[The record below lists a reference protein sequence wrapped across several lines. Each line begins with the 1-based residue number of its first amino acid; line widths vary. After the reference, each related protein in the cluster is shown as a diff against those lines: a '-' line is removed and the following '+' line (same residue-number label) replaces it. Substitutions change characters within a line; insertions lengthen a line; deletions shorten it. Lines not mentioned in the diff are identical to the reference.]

1 VATRV
6 GKART
11 DVDRDGQL
19 ELFDGG
25 LDRPPPIGGDQQECR
40 NGDVETFAAE
50 IAHPSE
56 RTGIRRHT
64 GADRAVLRALEE
76 ALADTR
82 EAGDDRP
89 ALVVLASC
97 LGVVGAPSTSLP
109 AHGVS
114 LRQAGDDWLR
124 RLETQQKSE
133 STLVGYRVAID
144 DLLDWS
150 ETNRRDIL
158 TETAIVDY
166 LHSYQERAQPAEAS
180 YYRRFVLLRKFLRWV
195 CRRDGVPDPFLD
207 LDAPPK
213 PRQERDWLT
222 PEEFRRLLD
231 AAGRPER
238 NLPGLAER
246 DRLVLLAL
254 VTTGLRRSELC
265 ALEWR
270 DIELGGREP
279 SLLVRCGKGS
289 KSRRQPVPASLARE
303 LRRLR
308 TARQPEPTDPVFCG
322 LEGGRLQETILAD
335 VIRRAAKRAGIEK
348 HVTAHTLRH
357 TAATW
362 LRQELGDTR
371 LVAEYLGHADLSTV
385 ARYAHVDRKELF
397 TAASRLEELAV
408 AGEEP
413 AASVDVQSVGEP
425 APRLSPAP
433 GDGTEDTS
441 MGSVRPRR
449 RRRRRRRR
457 RSR

>member
-1 VATRV
+1 V
-6 GKART
+6 
-11 DVDRDGQL
+11 DGQL
-19 ELFDGG
+19 DLFDDAVSHPQPTAA
-25 LDRPPPIGGDQQECR
+25 DRQKCR
-40 NGDVETFAAE
+40 NGGLETFAAA

-56 RTGIRRHT
+56 PARVGRHAD
-64 GADRAVLRALEE
+64 ADRAVLTALEE
-76 ALADTR
+76 ALADVR

-180 YYRRFVLLRKFLRWV
+180 YYRRFVLLRKFVRWV

-222 PEEFRRLLD
+222 AEEFRRLLD
-231 AAGRPER
+231 AAARPER

-270 DIELGGREP
+270 DLELGGREP

-289 KSRRQPVPASLARE
+289 KSRRQPLPASLARE

-308 TARQPEPTDPVFCG
+308 AARQPEPTDPVFCG

-335 VIRRAAKRAGIEK
+335 IIRRAAKRAGIEK

-397 TAASRLEELAV
+397 EAAGRLEELAV
-408 AGEEP
+408 AGDPRSPNVEP
-413 AASVDVQSVGEP
+413 SPDTARSDQPSASGDVSTEP
-425 APRLSPAP
+425 DR
-433 GDGTEDTS
+433 
-441 MGSVRPRR
+441 RPRR

-457 RSR
+457 C

>member
-1 VATRV
+1 VATRA

-11 DVDRDGQL
+11 DVDLDGQL
-19 ELFDGG
+19 ELFDGA
-25 LDRPPPIGGDQQECR
+25 LDRPLPVGGDQQERR
-40 NGDVETFAAE
+40 NRDVETFAVE

-56 RTGIRRHT
+56 RTWVRRHAD
-64 GADRAVLRALEE
+64 ADRAVLRALEE
-76 ALADTR
+76 ALADAR
-82 EAGDDRP
+82 EARDDRP

-97 LGVVGAPSTSLP
+97 LGGLGAPSTSLP
-109 AHGVS
+109 AHRVS

-124 RLETQQKSE
+124 RLETQQKSQ

-150 ETNRRDIL
+150 ETNGRDVL

-180 YYRRFVLLRKFLRWV
+180 YYRRFVLLRKFVRWV

-270 DIELGGREP
+270 DLELGGREP

-289 KSRRQPVPASLARE
+289 KSRRQPLPASLARE

-308 TARQPEPTDPVFCG
+308 AARQPEPTDPVFCG

-335 VIRRAAKRAGIEK
+335 IIRRAAKRAGIEK

-397 TAASRLEELAV
+397 EAADRLERLA
-408 AGEEP
+408 ARNEEP
-413 AASVDVQSVGEP
+413 LARAPMEGADDAARDDSTASDGSDDASTQS
-425 APRLSPAP
+425 R
-433 GDGTEDTS
+433 
-441 MGSVRPRR
+441 RNRNRR
-449 RRRRRRRR
+449 RRRRHGRHR
-457 RSR
+457 

>member
-1 VATRV
+1 VA
-6 GKART
+6 
-11 DVDRDGQL
+11 GQL
-19 ELFDGG
+19 DLFDDAMAQP
-25 LDRPPPIGGDQQECR
+25 LPTMADRQEGR
-40 NGDVETFAAE
+40 NGDLEGLAE
-50 IAHPSE
+50 GIAHPRE
-56 RTGIRRHT
+56 RADVGRHAD
-64 GADRAVLRALEE
+64 ADRVVLRALEE
-76 ALADTR
+76 ALADAR
-82 EAGDDRP
+82 EDGDDRP
-89 ALVVLASC
+89 AFVVLASC
-97 LGVVGAPSTSLP
+97 LGVLGAPSTTPLP
-109 AHGVS
+109 AHGFS
-114 LRQAGDDWLR
+114 LREAGDDWLR

-150 ETNRRDIL
+150 ETNGRGIL
-158 TETAIVDY
+158 TETGIVDY

-180 YYRRFVLLRKFLRWV
+180 YYRRFVLLRKFVRWV

-207 LDAPPK
+207 LDAPSK

-265 ALEWR
+265 ALDWR
-270 DIELGGREP
+270 DLELGGREP
-279 SLLVRCGKGS
+279 SLLVRCGKRS
-289 KSRRQPVPASLARE
+289 KSRRQPLPASLARE
-303 LRRLR
+303 LRRQR
-308 TARQPEPTDPVFCG
+308 AARHPEPTDPVFCG

-335 VIRRAAKRAGIEK
+335 IIRRAANRAGIEK

-397 TAASRLEELAV
+397 EAAGRLEQLSTPA
-408 AGEEP
+408 EEP
-413 AASVDVQSVGEP
+413 RAPPDLVTASDSAQSCGRP
-425 APRLSPAP
+425 ASSEGP
-433 GDGTEDTS
+433 
-441 MGSVRPRR
+441 
-449 RRRRRRRR
+449 RRR
-457 RSR
+457 RSRRRKHGRHR